1 MKQRVL
7 VDFHHSS
14 LLRSLVMLFE
24 DRLDMELYR
33 PIGMEWYHE
42 GYWAINDNEKTAEQ
56 FLGMHQGYY
65 PADGTPRLNVIHKD
79 IDRIGPE
86 DHDKADTL
94 FVIDP
99 GRLSYH
105 KAARLKFFQENK
117 FDFVVASIP
126 AHVPVFKKLIAEYNP
141 AAKLIIQMGNNWDM
155 WQYAGENVLASI
167 APQMTPANAIF
178 YHQEFDLDI
187 FAPAPI
193 PEEKTIY
200 SFINV
205 MREYPQAQR
214 DYDQCRRLLGEF
226 KWGSFGGQ
234 NPDGN
239 LTGPKDLAQKMAEAM
254 FVFHSKPGGDGFGH
268 IIHNAFAMGRIVIAR
283 SSQYQNQLAADL
295 LVPGTFVDMDKYS
308 RGELKNIIRRIS
320 YDRDVMR
327 SMSERAAAR
336 FREVVNYENESKEIE
351 LWLQKIQ
358 NDSSK

>member
-33 PIGMEWYHE
+33 PIGMEWYDA
-42 GYWAINDNEKTAEQ
+42 GFWGINDDIKTAEQ

-86 DHDKADTL
+86 DHEKADTL

-126 AHVPVFKKLIAEYNP
+126 AHVPIFKKLIEEYNP

-167 APQMTPANAIF
+167 APQMTPANAVF
-178 YHQEFDLDI
+178 YHQEFDLEI
-187 FAPAPI
+187 FAQAPI
-193 PEEKTIY
+193 PTEKTIY
-200 SFINV
+200 SFVNCL
-205 MREYPQAQR
+205 RNYPQAQR
-214 DYDQCRRLLGEF
+214 DYDQNRRLLNDF

-234 NPDGN
+234 NTDGN
-239 LTGPKDLAQKMAEAM
+239 MTGPKELADKMAEAM

-268 IIHNAFAMGRIVIAR
+268 IIHNAYAMGRILIAR

-295 LVPGTFVDMDKYS
+295 LVPGTFIDMDKYS
-308 RGELKNIIRRIS
+308 RGELKNIIRRLS
-320 YDRDVMR
+320 YSPEQMKAIGD
-327 SMSERAAAR
+327 RAAAR
-336 FREVVNYENESKEIE
+336 FREVVNYKKESEEIR

-358 NDSSK
+358 ND

>member
-14 LLRSLVMLFE
+14 LLRSLVILFE
-24 DRLDMELYR
+24 DRLQMELYR
-33 PIGMEWYHE
+33 PIGMEWFHE
-42 GYWAINDNEKTAEQ
+42 GFWAINDNVATAEQ

-65 PADGTPRLNVIHKD
+65 PADGTPRLNTIMPNVN
-79 IDRIGPE
+79 RIGDE
-86 DHDKADTL
+86 GDFERADTV
-94 FVIDP
+94 FVVDP

-141 AAKLIIQMGNNWDM
+141 SAKLIIQMGNNWDM
-155 WQYAGENVLASI
+155 WQYQGENVLASI

-214 DYDQCRRLLGEF
+214 DYDEMRRILTEF

-239 LTGPKDLAQKMAEAM
+239 MEGPKALADKMAEAM

-283 SSQYQNQLAADL
+283 PSQYQNQLASDL
-295 LVPGTFVDMDKYS
+295 LVPGAFIDMDKYP
-308 RGELKNIIRRIS
+308 RGELKNVIRRLS
-320 YDRDVMR
+320 YDPGKMR
-327 SMSERAAAR
+327 EIGERAAAR
-336 FREVVNYENESKEIE
+336 FREVVNYENESKEIKA
-351 LWLQKIQ
+351 WLQKIA
-358 NDSSK
+358 ND